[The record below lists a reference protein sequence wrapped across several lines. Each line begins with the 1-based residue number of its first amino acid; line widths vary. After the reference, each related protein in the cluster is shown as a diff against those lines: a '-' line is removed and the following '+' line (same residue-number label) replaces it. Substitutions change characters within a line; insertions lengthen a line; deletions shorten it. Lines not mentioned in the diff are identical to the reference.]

1 MLTGV
6 KRNLQIGFGFSLLL
20 LIISSVASY
29 ISIESL
35 ISSAERVNHTN
46 LVIGE
51 LENTISATKDAE
63 TGQRG
68 YLLTGRDEFL
78 DPNNGSYNSVL
89 ASLNKIKTLTS
100 DSPA

>member
-78 DPNNGSYNSVL
+78 DPNNGAY
-89 ASLNKIKTLTS
+89 
-100 DSPA
+100 